1 MKIII
6 VGGGK
11 IGATLIQNLEAEGH
25 YITFVDSDQKV
36 VDEISNIY
44 DVMCVCGNAVD
55 NETLNEAQVSSADL
69 LIAVTDSD
77 EINMLICFIAKK
89 DGCSLYRG

>member
-25 YITFVDSDQKV
+25 DITVIDRDQKV
-36 VDEISNIY
+36 IDDISNVY

-55 NETLNEAQVSSADL
+55 TDTLSEAQVETADL
-69 LIAVTDSD
+69 LIAVTNS
-77 EINMLICFIAKK
+77 A
-89 DGCSLYRG
+89 